1 MVIYKPFSLDHD
13 TRTAHQIEM
22 IILIRDL
29 AAVVSG
35 QELA

>member
-1 MVIYKPFSLDHD
+1 MVIHEPFSLDHD

-22 IILIRDL
+22 IILITEL